1 MATIAEQWLE
11 EGREEGREE
20 GMEEGMEKGKWLVVE
35 NCLNEGYPVQTI
47 AKITGFSVE
56 QIQKFKADREGIA
69 A

>member
-1 MATIAEQWLE
+1 MATLAEQWI
-11 EGREEGREE
+11 
-20 GMEEGMEKGKWLVVE
+20 EEGMEKGMEKGREEGKWLVVE
-35 NCLNEGYPVQTI
+35 NCLNEGYPIQTI